1 MRRSLSGRIRYL
13 EFSTQHFFP
22 RRSLWGCLLA
32 LVFLLPSLNDSIL
45 SLPQKAPPAEPSE
58 KDLDQAG
65 ALIKQGKLDEAIALL
80 EGLLQKE
87 PNFPGLEA
95 RLGKAYYTKRNF
107 RQATI
112 HFKAALQENPGDRE
126 TVQLLGLSFYSLG
139 QFEEAIPLLEKIQS
153 QLPPTEFDGVYLL
166 AVSYLRTM
174 RVEKARTTFAQ
185 LFSVMQDS
193 PAAHLLFAQMMVRQR
208 LEDEAIPELQKAIT
222 LDPRLPMVH
231 FLLGEIYLYKSD
243 AELALEE
250 FNKELSINPTL
261 WLVYWRLGDTLTRLE
276 KYADAEQVLKKAIWL
291 NETFSGSYV
300 LLGQIGL
307 KKGDLDLALG
317 FLERG
322 AKMDPNNYLAHYL
335 LGQTYQR
342 LGQIDQANRQFE
354 LAKSLLAEGKN
365 TQQLLLSGSLK

>member
-1 MRRSLSGRIRYL
+1 
-13 EFSTQHFFP
+13 
-22 RRSLWGCLLA
+22 LL
-32 LVFLLPSLNDSIL
+32 LVILLPPFLNAGTL
-45 SLPQKAPPAEPSE
+45 GLPGQTPPAQTSE
-58 KDLDQAG
+58 KELGQAET
-65 ALIKQGKLDEAIALL
+65 LIRQGKLDEAIALL
-80 EGLLQKE
+80 DSLVQKE
-87 PNFPGLEA
+87 AKLPGLEA
-95 RLGKAYYTKRNF
+95 KLGKAYYTKRNF
-107 RQATI
+107 RQATL
-112 HFKAALQENPGDRE
+112 HFKAALQLDPGDRE
-126 TVQLLGLSFYSLG
+126 TIQLLGLSFYSLG
-139 QFEEAIPLLEKIQS
+139 QFQEAIPLLEKIQS

-166 AVSYLRTM
+166 AVSYLRTLQL
-174 RVEKARTTFAQ
+174 EKARATFAQ

-208 LEDEAIPELQKAIT
+208 LEDEAIPELQKAVT

-231 FLLGEIYLYKSD
+231 FLLGEIFLFKSN

-250 FNKELSINPTL
+250 FKKELAINPTL

-276 KYADAEQVLKKAIWL
+276 RYADAEQVLKKAIWL

-307 KKGDLDLALG
+307 KKGDLELALG

-342 LGQIDQANRQFE
+342 LGLVEQANRQFE

-365 TQQLLLSGSLK
+365 AQQQLLSGTLK